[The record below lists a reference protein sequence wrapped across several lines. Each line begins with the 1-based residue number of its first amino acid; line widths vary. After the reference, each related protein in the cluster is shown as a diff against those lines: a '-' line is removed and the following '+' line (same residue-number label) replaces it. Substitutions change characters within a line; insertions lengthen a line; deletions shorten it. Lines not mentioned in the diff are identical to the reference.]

1 MNKAKARLIGLG
13 LSLGALVFVGFNIVE
28 YGQDDG
34 TLTFLYIATA
44 LAINV
49 EMFMLV
55 AYIRELIIVEYKIL
69 SVAIVFII
77 EIVFAIPSI

>member
-34 TLTFLYIATA
+34 TLTFLYIAT
-44 LAINV
+44 
-49 EMFMLV
+49 ERCRYHQGSGFEWGLV
-55 AYIRELIIVEYKIL
+55 IL
-69 SVAIVFII
+69 RNLFNNDFKKFVSQ
-77 EIVFAIPSI
+77 